1 MTTIKLVIEYK
12 FVNAAII
19 DTEHQ
24 PTVIIIACQIV
35 FETGSTANLQT
46 EVAGFYVK
54 KDTGESPGEGSKPD
68 SQDGEVESEPADVT
82 KQLSNVVIDDDEE
95 QEPPTD
101 AVTR

>member
-1 MTTIKLVIEYK
+1 M
-12 FVNAAII
+12 
-19 DTEHQ
+19 
-24 PTVIIIACQIV
+24 
-35 FETGSTANLQT
+35 
-46 EVAGFYVK
+46 K
-54 KDTGESPGEGSKPD
+54 KDTGESPSEGSKPD